1 MLPPTTR
8 ILVCTV
14 PQDMRRS
21 FDALAL
27 VTRQLLGEDP
37 QSGALYVFVSKS
49 ATRAKVLWWTRTG
62 YCLLYKRLHRALF
75 VLPRE
80 APKIGSVMQLD
91 PRALA
96 ELLDGVAREQN
107 STEKVKRLH

>member
-1 MLPPTTR
+1 MLPPSTR

-49 ATRAKVLWWTRTG
+49 ATRVKVLW
-62 YCLLYKRLHRALF
+62 
-75 VLPRE
+75 
-80 APKIGSVMQLD
+80 
-91 PRALA
+91 
-96 ELLDGVAREQN
+96 
-107 STEKVKRLH
+107 